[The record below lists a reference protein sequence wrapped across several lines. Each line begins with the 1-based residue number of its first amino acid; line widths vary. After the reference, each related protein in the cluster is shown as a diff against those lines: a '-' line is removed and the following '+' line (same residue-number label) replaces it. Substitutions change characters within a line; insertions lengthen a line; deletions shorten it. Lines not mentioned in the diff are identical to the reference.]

1 MTLSHAQRLS
11 PLFLSPPLLQ
21 PRLSCG
27 SRRLSSS
34 ASHGG
39 CRRHAVAASSATS
52 HRAAPRAARCRRVA
66 AAGLSHVALVL
77 SRVQQL
83 SPPSSCR
90 RLCHA
95 ADAGVWQ
102 REGGRGR
109 CQSLGTADR
118 AAALAPLYLQRQG
131 TPHSMLCDV
140 VVGRLQG
147 PRHSARHAI
156 RIRAIPCRVDTRLGW
171 VLWAAVFLAW
181 GCSAA
186 LTGMGRTKQNLCSVS
201 TPLHN
206 VSPVSGLRM
215 GSSALVRPQC
225 RSGLTTPPAVLECG
239 PSRASGPRCA
249 VRRCPCTPPTSLRRR
264 HTGREGGRCVSPC
277 VIVSWSSTML
287 SHRGSEGHSQS
298 RSRGD
303 LRSNISSA
311 QDGEGSE
318 NFCCAVFSLPRWSAE
333 QGRAPPPPRL
343 SSSSACVLFAGSGNE
358 RVEHGV
364 RPRRVD
370 RGGVVCPTEAKTAPF
385 GSASWQRHHSSQHGA
400 SGYAAAFECADVRGT
415 VDWAA
420 HHGAATTREL
430 QRTNCCAAQ
439 RKQKQGSAT
448 QVTDLRDG
456 RLRDLHPRSGAT
468 RRSQHDAQDTRRRG
482 IASVQA
488 LERTNGC
495 VLVTQTAAQR
505 SYRLSWADGCA
516 TCTLGLALV
525 LRCAPTVRACGCSGE
540 AAAPLRQAIEST
552 WADASDA
559 LVEIRSF
566 ELAIISSTAVENLP
580 ASGSKFILFGCH
592 G

>member
-1 MTLSHAQRLS
+1 MYHRVSSYHGH
-11 PLFLSPPLLQ
+11 LLCY
-21 PRLSCG
+21 PTEDRRGTRSLGAEGICG
-27 SRRLSSS
+27 AISRRLRMERDPRTS
-34 ASHGG
+34 AVLCSLSRGG
-39 CRRHAVAASSATS
+39 APS
-52 HRAAPRAARCRRVA
+52 RAA
-66 AAGLSHVALVL
+66 LLL
-77 SRVQQL
+77 
-83 SPPSSCR
+83 
-90 RLCHA
+90 RL
-95 ADAGVWQ
+95 
-102 REGGRGR
+102 
-109 CQSLGTADR
+109 
-118 AAALAPLYLQRQG
+118 ALAPLLHACFSHPPTIPACSLLVYGRR
-131 TPHSMLCDV
+131 TPCFSAVCCRGFATVFPWGLC
-140 VVGRLQG
+140 
-147 PRHSARHAI
+147 
-156 RIRAIPCRVDTRLGW
+156 
-171 VLWAAVFLAW
+171 VL
-181 GCSAA
+181 
-186 LTGMGRTKQNLCSVS
+186 SV
-201 TPLHN
+201 
-206 VSPVSGLRM
+206 

-505 SYRLSWADGCA
+505 SYRLSWADGFA